1 MKITKNGLSKE
12 LLDQLLN
19 FYNTVFLYDKNNE
32 RITLREYEDAQYIEV
47 ISNNGFYYPKLKLK
61 DGIVLDFDKIRKKL
75 KDRVKARLFIKQV
88 SENIRKRFT
97 NIFRYTSYG
106 ITTNKEVSKEV
117 LEEVKQEL
125 KGYIYELVFDR
136 DEKLKEILML
146 PNRHNKNELEK
157 RLQKL

>member
-1 MKITKNGLSKE
+1 MKVAKNGLSAE

-19 FYNTVFLYDKNNE
+19 FYNTIFLYDKNNE
-32 RITLREYEDAQYIEV
+32 RITLREYEDAHYIEV

-61 DGIVLDFDKIRKKL
+61 EGVVLDFDKFRKKL

-106 ITTNKEVSKEV
+106 ITTNKEVSNEM

-125 KGYIYELVFDR
+125 NGYIYELVFDR
-136 DEKLKEILML
+136 DKKLKEILML

>member
-1 MKITKNGLSKE
+1 MKVAKNGLSAE

-19 FYNTVFLYDKNNE
+19 FYNTIFLYDKNNE
-32 RITLREYEDAQYIEV
+32 RITLREYEDAHYIEV

-61 DGIVLDFDKIRKKL
+61 EGVVLDFDKFRKKL

-97 NIFRYTSYG
+97 NVFRYTSYG
-106 ITTNKEVSKEV
+106 ITTNKEISSEM

-125 KGYIYELVFDR
+125 NGYIYELVFDR
-136 DEKLKEILML
+136 GEKLKEILML

>member
-1 MKITKNGLSKE
+1 MKVAKNGLSAE
-12 LLDQLLN
+12 LLDLLLN
-19 FYNTVFLYDKNNE
+19 FYNTIFLYDKNNE
-32 RITLREYEDAQYIEV
+32 RITLREYEDAHYIEV

-61 DGIVLDFDKIRKKL
+61 EGVVLDFDKFRKKL

-97 NIFRYTSYG
+97 NVFRYTSYG
-106 ITTNKEVSKEV
+106 ITTNKEVSNEM

-125 KGYIYELVFDR
+125 NGYIYELVFDR

>member
-1 MKITKNGLSKE
+1 MKVTKNGLSEE
-12 LLDQLLN
+12 LLEQLLI

-32 RITLREYEDAQYIEV
+32 RITLREYEDARYIEV
-47 ISNNGFYYPKLKLK
+47 ISNNGFYYPKLKLR
-61 DGIVLDFDKIRKKL
+61 DGVVLDFDKFRKKL

-125 KGYIYELVFDR
+125 NGYIYELVFDR